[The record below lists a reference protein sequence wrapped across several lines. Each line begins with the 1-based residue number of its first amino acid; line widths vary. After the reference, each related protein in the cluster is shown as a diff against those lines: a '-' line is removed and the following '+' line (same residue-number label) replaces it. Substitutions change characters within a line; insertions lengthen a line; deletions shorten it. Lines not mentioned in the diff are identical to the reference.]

1 MSATNTE
8 FFDAI
13 KAIEVEYGI
22 PQEYM
27 LEKIRAALLTA
38 LKQTGKRGED
48 GRPDMKQET
57 LPKLPNGE
65 DSALVDDLGLSSLD
79 VINIV
84 AAFED
89 EFGIEVPD
97 RVIPTLRTVKDITE
111 YLEKNVE

>member
-1 MSATNTE
+1 MYERVLGVLGDFVDSSVIT
-8 FFDAI
+8 
-13 KAIEVEYGI
+13 
-22 PQEYM
+22 
-27 LEKIRAALLTA
+27 
-38 LKQTGKRGED
+38 
-48 GRPDMKQET
+48 
-57 LPKLPNGE
+57 E

-111 YLEKNVE
+111 YLEKNAE

>member
-1 MSATNTE
+1 MYERVVGVLGE
-8 FFDAI
+8 FVDSS
-13 KAIEVEYGI
+13 E
-22 PQEYM
+22 
-27 LEKIRAALLTA
+27 IR
-38 LKQTGKRGED
+38 
-48 GRPDMKQET
+48 
-57 LPKLPNGE
+57 E

>member
-1 MSATNTE
+1 MYERVVGVLGDFVDSSV
-8 FFDAI
+8 I
-13 KAIEVEYGI
+13 K
-22 PQEYM
+22 
-27 LEKIRAALLTA
+27 
-38 LKQTGKRGED
+38 
-48 GRPDMKQET
+48 
-57 LPKLPNGE
+57 E

-111 YLEKNVE
+111 YLETNVE